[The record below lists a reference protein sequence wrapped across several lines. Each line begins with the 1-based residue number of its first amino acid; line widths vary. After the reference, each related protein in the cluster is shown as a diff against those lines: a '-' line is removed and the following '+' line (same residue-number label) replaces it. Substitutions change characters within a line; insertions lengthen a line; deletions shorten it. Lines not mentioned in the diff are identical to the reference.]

1 MPVVGMDGCK
11 GPSDPL
17 PGKTCCH
24 RGISGY
30 IGMVVEIY
38 NEPVEKSRRV
48 NGEDNN
54 RKEQQE
60 TYVSVVGISQ
70 GLTFYFVIS
79 Y

>member
-17 PGKTCCH
+17 PGETCRH

-30 IGMVVEIY
+30 VGMVIEIY
-38 NEPVEKSRRV
+38 NEPVEKSRRI

-54 RKEQQE
+54 RKEQQK
-60 TYVSVVGISQ
+60 TYVAVVGLCQ
-70 GLTFYFVIS
+70 RLPFLF
-79 Y
+79 